1 MFRFKIRLL
10 LLFLFMLIG
19 GGNLGVYAGVT
30 DPPTASTTADP
41 VYYVIMNVANRQFL
55 YYNKDVYI
63 SGSRTIWTTQKI
75 NDGEMIADHA
85 GTSND
90 EYYHTDNYLWYFV
103 ADGSNYKIAT
113 KNPKTNGNIYLDKW
127 NYNANTHYYIQDFS
141 TTGISWTIEPYPYSR
156 LGVCI
161 KSNIGGSSGS
171 NKDGYWYAVS
181 DDYTYVQREDLSSS
195 NPDYYTF
202 VLYSYDDLLAEAE
215 AQGINTTSYASAD
228 KTSGASFKALVNAI
242 VAKKA
247 SAAAPTKDAGNY
259 LLRNR
264 RYGYYLNTNG
274 TALSG
279 VTAPTNYSVWS
290 YSTVGGT
297 SSLVSNAGSGN
308 SIRVTTDGDNAV
320 WNLSASDAYNAT
332 VQTSS
337 DGDARY
343 ISFSPKTGVT
353 NGYFGMNSD
362 RSPYARGSK
371 GYTSDW
377 EMIPV
382 TTADGVMSYEI
393 DGTTYTISTS
403 ITGEE
408 VLATASEGDPRF
420 FRIRNVARSV
430 SHYASDDLNG
440 PGGWLEDVDKMH
452 FTLWKTN
459 GGFQHSANDDEST
472 LMYSARSVD
481 FYTSKEAMNHA
492 SALWEF
498 ELVGHGAINGEN
510 ATGLVSPEHDIYVI
524 KNGNTGMYI
533 NANAAYPVTTD
544 SKASATKFYLQ
555 KLIDGQYSLCVYG
568 GTTSGTDSSNGSLYV
583 GGNTDG
589 YMGGLCWSSGTTPAV
604 NTNSAWIISEAPT
617 LELQLLLRDLVAE
630 DGDNDNNHLYD
641 WTTFYYP
648 FDVKL
653 SDQNPSEQ
661 TVNMYVGE
669 WSGTYEYNN
678 GLKGGSIKMTEIND
692 VPALVP
698 VFIRSTKNS
707 GESYTKVILDVKPAG
722 NGFATTS
729 RDAYGNNVW
738 KGIVESG
745 DDINGAN
752 YFGANWRNYWVLSK
766 NSKGYLR
773 LLHPGADYLLPNRAY
788 LDAETAEAVSG
799 SKLSAFTMSFR
810 DSGTTG
816 INVVDKLTNDNMT
829 VYNLQGQRVGNSL
842 NGMPRGL
849 YIVNGK
855 KIFVK

>member
-10 LLFLFMLIG
+10 LLFLLMLIG
-19 GGNLGVYAGVT
+19 GKNLSIYAGVA
-30 DPPTASTTADP
+30 DPPTVTTDQSAP
-41 VYYVIMNVANRQFL
+41 VYYVIQNWDTKYFIMDNGNDDRIWGQAEI
-55 YYNKDVYI
+55 KAKT
-63 SGSRTIWTTQKI
+63 SGTGKYSV
-75 NDGEMIADHA
+75 DD
-85 GTSND
+85 
-90 EYYHTDNYLWYFV
+90 YLWYFV
-103 ADGSNYKIAT
+103 ADGSGYKICSKKAGANMYLSNEDLYSSNLRSSYVAPIT
-113 KNPKTNGNIYLDKW
+113 HETGFNSTGTTWYIAKCQYNNVGVEIRTADNKYWESDKPTSSSSYGYIQLNSSANDNKQVWILWSFDDLVEEAVAHGYAASKYASLDPTAGSSFKTLVEDIQAAQNSSYISSFSSSFTNGQYL
-127 NYNANTHYYIQDFS
+127 IR
-141 TTGISWTIEPYPYSR
+141 SR
-156 LGVCI
+156 
-161 KSNIGGSSGS
+161 
-171 NKDGYWYAVS
+171 
-181 DDYTYVQREDLSSS
+181 Q
-195 NPDYYTF
+195 
-202 VLYSYDDLLAEAE
+202 
-215 AQGINTTSYASAD
+215 
-228 KTSGASFKALVNAI
+228 
-242 VAKKA
+242 
-247 SAAAPTKDAGNY
+247 
-259 LLRNR
+259 
-264 RYGYYLNTNG
+264 YGTYLNTNG
-274 TALSG
+274 TGMAG
-279 VTAPTNYSVWS
+279 TTAPTQYSVWS
-290 YSTVGGT
+290 ITKDGDLTIKNYYLDHIYVKDGST
-297 SSLVSNAGSGN
+297 SSPTWNIDNDGN
-308 SIRVTTDGDNAV
+308 V
-320 WNLSASDAYNAT
+320 WHPTFTA
-332 VQTSS
+332 SS
-337 DGDARY
+337 DNNNKY
-343 ISFSPKTGVT
+343 FSFSPSGES
-353 NGYFGMNSD
+353 NNRWFGM
-362 RSPYARGSK
+362 GS
-371 GYTSDW
+371 TSTETKTDKRASIDW
-377 EMIPV
+377 ELIPV
-382 TTADGVMSYEI
+382 TTTNGVMSYTV
-393 DGTTYTISTS
+393 DGTTYVITTS
-403 ITGEE
+403 ITDEE
-408 VLATASEGDPRF
+408 VLATASEADPRF

-430 SHYASDDLNG
+430 SHSATDDLNG

-452 FTLWKTN
+452 FTWWKTN
-459 GGFQHSANDDEST
+459 GGFQHSADDDEST

-544 SKASATKFYLQ
+544 SKASATKFYLE

-669 WSGTYEYNN
+669 WSGTYEYSS